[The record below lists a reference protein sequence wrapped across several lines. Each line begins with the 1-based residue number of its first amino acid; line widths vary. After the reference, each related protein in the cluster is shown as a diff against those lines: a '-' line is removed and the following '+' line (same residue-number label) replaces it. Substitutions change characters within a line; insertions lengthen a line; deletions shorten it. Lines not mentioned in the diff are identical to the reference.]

1 MPDQGQKIPICHNH
15 NSTSCKAEL
24 MADRIWITWEIQRR
38 NRTLSACFNAKLYEL
53 DVHACSLFRYPIA
66 ISKTIG
72 VLANEKPN
80 IIFVQN
86 PSLVLASLSV
96 LIAYMF
102 KKVLIIDTH
111 NAGLFPLEGQYRLLN
126 WIASK
131 ITSCGDLSIVSNH
144 ELEKYVVDQG
154 GKAIAIPDP
163 IPKIIAHESKP
174 KLKGETNI
182 LFVCSW
188 AKDEPYLEVLR
199 AAESVDNGT
208 YIYVTGN
215 SKGREK
221 LYGDELPESVV
232 MTGYVSEKEYTDL
245 LYACDV
251 VMVLTR
257 RENCLLCGAYEG
269 VAAGKPLII
278 SNTLALKQH
287 FNKGCVF
294 VKNNPG
300 EILEAIDTV
309 KQNYLALTKEIESLR
324 LQHDRNYLEIMK
336 EAEELIADITTYPG
350 VG

>member
-1 MPDQGQKIPICHNH
+1 
-15 NSTSCKAEL
+15 

-66 ISKTIG
+66 ISKTIA
-72 VLANEKPN
+72 VLNSEKPN

-86 PSLVLASLSV
+86 PSLVLASVSV
-96 LIAYMF
+96 LIASLF

-111 NAGLFPLEGQYRLLN
+111 NAGLFPLEGRYRLLN

-131 ITSCGDLSIVSNH
+131 ITSFGDLSIVSNH
-144 ELEKYVVDQG
+144 ELEKYVVEQG

-163 IPKIIAHESKP
+163 IPNFIAHECKP
-174 KLKGETNI
+174 ELKGEINI

-188 AKDEPYLEVLR
+188 AKDEPYLEVLQ
-199 AAESVDNGT
+199 AAGCVDKGT

-221 LYGDELPESVV
+221 IYGDKLPDNVV
-232 MTGYVSEKEYTDL
+232 ITGYVSEKDYTDL

-269 VAAGKPLII
+269 VAAGKPLIL
-278 SNTLALKQH
+278 SNTLALKQY
-287 FNKGCVF
+287 FYKGCVF
-294 VKNNPG
+294 VKNNPD
-300 EILEAIDTV
+300 EILEAIDIV
-309 KQNYLALTKEIESLR
+309 KQNYSALTMEIESLR
-324 LQHDRNYLEIMK
+324 LQHDRNYTGDYEK
-336 EAEELIADITTYPG
+336 GRRTYC
-350 VG
+350 